1 LPDYPGYV
9 LPLTLL
15 ERTILRHL
23 EKVEQLPFE
32 VQAEIAVRVGNLIE
46 MARPVSDALLER
58 FAEVVR
64 QEQQLAVEQGAKS
77 EMDPLWA
84 APAISEAWCNA
95 RLGLANGNLNRHSA
109 VAIIAAVE
117 TFAKKKASDRERAM
131 TIQA

>member
-1 LPDYPGYV
+1 MFLRSLFY
-9 LPLTLL
+9 

>member
-1 LPDYPGYV
+1 MFFRSLFY
-9 LPLTLL
+9 

-58 FAEVVR
+58 AGEVVR
-64 QEQQLAVEQGAKS
+64 QEQQLSVEQGGKS

-95 RLGLANGNLNRHSA
+95 RLGLANGTLNRHSA
-109 VAIIAAVE
+109 VAVIAAVE

>member
-1 LPDYPGYV
+1 MFFRSLFY
-9 LPLTLL
+9 

-23 EKVEQLPFE
+23 EKVEQLPCE

-117 TFAKKKASDRERAM
+117 TFAKKKTSDRERAM

>member
-1 LPDYPGYV
+1 
-9 LPLTLL
+9 
-15 ERTILRHL
+15 
-23 EKVEQLPFE
+23 
-32 VQAEIAVRVGNLIE
+32 

>member
-1 LPDYPGYV
+1 MFFRSLFY
-9 LPLTLL
+9 

-84 APAISEAWCNA
+84 GPAISEAWCNA